1 MRSGTWNAVAA
12 VVLPLA
18 MMTAS
23 CEKES
28 GEDAR
33 ALAEQV
39 GTLERRLAALEK
51 QNLAAEVE
59 QLKSKVGDGPAMSEM
74 RVRRIAAAQAEQ
86 IVSRSVD
93 GLRSEMSKKLRAAK
107 TAGGGAKVAA
117 KAGGWEPPEPA
128 GGRGADK
135 KRKKGGGDRAGQQA
149 AALEKKA
156 EKKAASVG
164 KKAGLADDQV
174 QALRR
179 IFLERDRANMEI
191 KRQAKA
197 KEIDG
202 KQAKGKMADA
212 KRSYE
217 GAIARFLDGLPADQR
232 ADAEKIL
239 KPQKKQRE
247 KKPKEKKER
256 PAGDPDRKKKRG
268 GKKGGKKD
276 GGGQEPPAEW

>member
-1 MRSGTWNAVAA
+1 MRSGTWNAVASI
-12 VVLPLA
+12 VLPVA
-18 MMTAS
+18 IMTAS
-23 CEKES
+23 CEKEP

-86 IVSRSVD
+86 VVSRSV
-93 GLRSEMSKKLRAAK
+93 GELRSEMAKRLRAAK
-107 TAGGGAKVAA
+107 TAGAPGGRAADGKRADA
-117 KAGGWEPPEPA
+117 KAGR
-128 GGRGADK
+128 GGDR
-135 KRKKGGGDRAGQQA
+135 KRKADAGDRAGQQA

-156 EKKAASVG
+156 EKKAASIG

-179 IFLERDRANMEI
+179 IFLERDRATMEI
-191 KRQAKA
+191 RRQAKA
-197 KEIDG
+197 KEIEG
-202 KQAKGKMADA
+202 RQVKEKMTEA

-217 GAIARFLDGLPADQR
+217 DAITRFLDGLPADQR

-247 KKPKEKKER
+247 RKPKEKKER
-256 PAGDPDRKKKRG
+256 PAGGDPDRKKKG
-268 GKKGGKKD
+268 GRKKREKKD
-276 GGGQEPPAEW
+276 EGELAPPVAW

>member
-1 MRSGTWNAVAA
+1 MRSGTWNAVAS
-12 VVLPLA
+12 VVLPVA
-18 MMTAS
+18 IMTAS
-23 CEKES
+23 CQDESSEDKEALD
-28 GEDAR
+28 GEMR
-33 ALAEQV
+33 ALA
-39 GTLERRLAALEK
+39 RRVEALEK
-51 QNLAAEVE
+51 QNLAAEVA
-59 QLKSKVGDGPAMSEM
+59 QLKTKVGDGPPMSEM

-93 GLRSEMSKKLRAAK
+93 GLRIEMSKKLRAAK

-117 KAGGWEPPEPA
+117 KAGGWEPPDA
-128 GGRGADK
+128 KGGRGADK
-135 KRKKGGGDRAGQQA
+135 KRKKGGDRAGQQA

-156 EKKAASVG
+156 EKRAASIG

-174 QALRR
+174 QALKR
-179 IFLERDRANMEI
+179 IFLERDRATMEI

-217 GAIARFLDGLPADQR
+217 DAIARFLDGLPADQR

-256 PAGDPDRKKKRG
+256 PAGDADRKRKRG
-268 GKKGGKKD
+268 GKKG

>member
-1 MRSGTWNAVAA
+1 MRNGTWNAVAA
-12 VVLPLA
+12 VVLPVA
-18 MMTAS
+18 IMTAS
-23 CEKES
+23 CENES
-28 GEDAR
+28 SEDSE
-33 ALAEQV
+33 ALNREMR
-39 GTLERRLAALEK
+39 TLAGRVEALEK
-51 QNLAAEVE
+51 QNLAAEVA

-107 TAGGGAKVAA
+107 TAGGAGGKVAA
-117 KAGGWEPPEPA
+117 KAGGWEPPDAKPA
-128 GGRGADK
+128 RGADK
-135 KRKKGGGDRAGQQA
+135 KRKADAGDRAGKQA

-156 EKKAASVG
+156 EKKAASIG
-164 KKAGLADDQV
+164 KKAGLANDQV
-174 QALRR
+174 QTLCG
-179 IFLERDRANMEI
+179 IFLQRDRATMEI

-197 KEIDG
+197 KEIEG
-202 KQAKGKMADA
+202 RQAKEKMADA

-217 GAIARFLDGLPADQR
+217 GAIG
-232 ADAEKIL
+232 
-239 KPQKKQRE
+239 E

-276 GGGQEPPAEW
+276 EGGHEPPEEW